1 MFIPNTP
8 SVLIYNLFNF
18 SIQSLIGSY
27 YSNFLLRKN
36 EKFKA
41 ILKVYSN
48 VRAKANT
55 PPPRLRFS
63 TSTFHRLKA
72 AAAGSTGLAADVVHA
87 KAQAPSSLRQA
98 EAKTIKDFN
107 DRMTE
112 ATKTTRLCLTQC
124 KKGPVCN
131 PAHVVEPRPQVAM

>member
-1 MFIPNTP
+1 MGGYGWLAAALVWR
-8 SVLIYNLFNF
+8 VLRRVYWWE
-18 SIQSLIGSY
+18 IGC
-27 YSNFLLRKN
+27 LGGVVRRLCWGEGEHATLR
-36 EKFKA
+36 
-41 ILKVYSN
+41 S
-48 VRAKANT
+48 T
-55 PPPRLRFS
+55 TS
-63 TSTFHRLKA
+63 TSTFRRTKA
-72 AAAGSTGLAADVVHA
+72 ALAGPVGQAADVVHA